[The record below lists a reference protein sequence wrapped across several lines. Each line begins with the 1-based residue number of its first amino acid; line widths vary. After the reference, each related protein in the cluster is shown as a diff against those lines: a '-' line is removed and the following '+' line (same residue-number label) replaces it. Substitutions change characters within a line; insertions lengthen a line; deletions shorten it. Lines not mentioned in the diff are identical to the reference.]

1 MKIHTA
7 RRMIVF
13 VLAAGSALAVTASA
27 QQQYVFPKLGQTPQ
41 QQQKDEYDCY
51 QWAARQ
57 TNFDPMAAGLQTPP
71 PPASSGSAQAAP
83 GSGLKGAAKGAAAGA
98 AIGAIAGDAGKG
110 AAIGA
115 VAGGLGGR
123 FRSRRQAE
131 EAQKQQ
137 QAQAQAAAAQTAQ
150 RQQEYLKA
158 KAACLEAKGYSV
170 K

>member
-1 MKIHTA
+1 MKKTIIIGIA
-7 RRMIVF
+7 CALSF
-13 VLAAGSALAVTASA
+13 AANA
-27 QQQYVFPKLGQTPQ
+27 QQQYVFPKLGQTPE

-57 TNFDPMAAGLQTPP
+57 TSFDPMAAGLQTPP
-71 PPASSGSAQAAP
+71 PPASSGKSGPDGSAV
-83 GSGLKGAAKGAAAGA
+83 KGAAVGAATGA

-115 VAGGLGGR
+115 VAGGVGGKL
-123 FRSRRQAE
+123 RSRR
-131 EAQKQQ
+131 KQQ
-137 QAQAQAAAAQTAQ
+137 SAQEQQAAQAQAAAADKAK

-158 KAACLEAKGYSV
+158 RSACLDAKGYSV

>member
-1 MKIHTA
+1 MKKTTILLSMCCGATLALTA
-7 RRMIVF
+7 N
-13 VLAAGSALAVTASA
+13 A
-27 QQQYVFPKLGQTPQ
+27 QQQYVFPKLGQTPE

-71 PPASSGSAQAAP
+71 PPSSGSAQAAP
-83 GSGLKGAAKGAAAGA
+83 GSGLKGAAVGAATGA

-115 VAGGLGGR
+115 VAGGVGGR
-123 FRSRRQAE
+123 LRSRRQAE
-131 EAQKQQ
+131 DAQKQQ